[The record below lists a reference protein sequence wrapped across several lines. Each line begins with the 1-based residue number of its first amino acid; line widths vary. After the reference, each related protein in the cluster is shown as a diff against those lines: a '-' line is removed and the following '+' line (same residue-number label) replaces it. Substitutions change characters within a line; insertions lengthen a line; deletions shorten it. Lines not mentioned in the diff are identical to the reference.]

1 MKTSRIV
8 CVVLSLVVVTFSVS
22 ACRQSSDTSKK
33 IEIKQDEEDNIKIDN
48 NNAEAIDIEKVKFDN
63 VDKDLAQKK
72 LTKTKIENKSIFNT
86 SNIKLVYSEY
96 DKNGNLISSDSN
108 AFLGITLL
116 PGDTAY
122 VELEHKEFA
131 NIIEITSYSYTAE
144 GKRVNVNLKNDKID
158 IKKSSVI
165 TENSKS
171 YETLV
176 LSDFKKLNDAE
187 DGNTYR
193 LKVKNSSSKDL
204 GNLILKVAE
213 LNENGDYI
221 NLEHIAYNSVLKASE
236 EIEIDVIS
244 SIDARK
250 LKVVGYIYNDT
261 DQNINVDIDFNSHRA
276 IVD

>member
-22 ACRQSSDTSKK
+22 ACRQGSDTSKK

-131 NIIEITSYSYTAE
+131 NIIEISSYSYTAE
-144 GKRVNVNLKNDKID
+144 GRRVNVNLKNGKID
-158 IKKSSVI
+158 IKKASVI

-236 EIEIDVIS
+236 ETEIDVIS

-261 DQNINVDIDFNSHRA
+261 DQNINVDIDFNSHKA

>member
-22 ACRQSSDTSKK
+22 ACRQGSDTSKK

-144 GKRVNVNLKNDKID
+144 GRRVNVNLKNGKID
-158 IKKSSVI
+158 IKKASVI

-236 EIEIDVIS
+236 ETEIDVIS

-261 DQNINVDIDFNSHRA
+261 DQNINVDIDFNSHKA

>member
-22 ACRQSSDTSKK
+22 ACRQGSDTSKK

-144 GKRVNVNLKNDKID
+144 GRRVNVNLKNGKID
-158 IKKSSVI
+158 IKKASVI

-176 LSDFKKLNDAE
+176 LSEFKKLNDAE

-236 EIEIDVIS
+236 ETEIDVIS

-261 DQNINVDIDFNSHRA
+261 DQNINVDIDFDSFKA

>member
-22 ACRQSSDTSKK
+22 ACRQGSDTSKK

-144 GKRVNVNLKNDKID
+144 GRRVNVNLKNGKID
-158 IKKSSVI
+158 IKKASVI

-176 LSDFKKLNDAE
+176 LSEFKKLNDAE

-236 EIEIDVIS
+236 ETEIDVIS

-261 DQNINVDIDFNSHRA
+261 DQNINVDIDFNSHKA

>member
-158 IKKSSVI
+158 IKKASVI

>member
-144 GKRVNVNLKNDKID
+144 GKRVNVNLKNNKID
-158 IKKSSVI
+158 IKKASVI

-236 EIEIDVIS
+236 ETEIDVIS

>member
-22 ACRQSSDTSKK
+22 ACRQGSDTSKK

-131 NIIEITSYSYTAE
+131 NIEITSYSYTAE
-144 GKRVNVNLKNDKID
+144 GRRVNVNLKNGKID
-158 IKKSSVI
+158 IKKASVI

-236 EIEIDVIS
+236 ETEIDVIS

-261 DQNINVDIDFNSHRA
+261 DQNINVDIDFNSHKA

>member
-158 IKKSSVI
+158 IKKASVI

-236 EIEIDVIS
+236 ETEIDVIS